1 MTSSLWRLDAT
12 DTTVLLTASGESDV
26 PAIAWFGD
34 RLPSAPSQNSAGQNT
49 ADQNAADQNAA
60 DQNAVALISDLPLPM
75 AKLDESVSLSLFPQR
90 SSGIDCSPAL
100 RGHCNGTRFDHQ
112 FVRSSV
118 AEKDGSLIIEL
129 NDDSAELS
137 VSLNVSLHKI
147 TGVLSIG
154 VTLINKSAACYT
166 VDWLASATMPL
177 PGSYRE
183 CLHLH
188 GRWGLEFQTHRS
200 VIAPGSLFL
209 QSHRGR
215 TSHERYPG
223 VIVGKSGFS
232 EQHGDVMAANLAWSG
247 SHASNVELL
256 SDGRVYYQSGV
267 SLDPGEL
274 QLEAG
279 DPFKAP
285 VCFFKRHSSSGL
297 NAVSQ
302 AMHEFLRSEVLPAWT
317 RRERPVHANSWEA
330 LYFDHNIDS
339 LKSLIDSA
347 AEVGAERFIL
357 DDGWFPARRADN
369 AGLGDW
375 TVDETVYPEGL
386 HPVVDHV
393 RSHGMQFGLWFE
405 PEMVNPDSELY
416 RNYPEWVLHL
426 KPYETPMARYQLVL
440 DIDNPNVFDYL
451 YTKISDLI
459 RDYKIDYIKWDHN
472 RDIILAGDGARSRMV
487 LQTTACYR
495 LMRKLTSAFN
505 NLEIESCSSGGAR
518 ADWGVLSYTGRVW
531 TSDSIDAIDRVKIQ
545 RGYSYFNPPEVMG
558 AHVGHAEAH
567 LTGRNI
573 NIHTRAIVALQGQY
587 GYEIDARKLSSE
599 EKQILLNYVSLYKAN
614 RDWIASCTTWR
625 LDSSVENLVCSG
637 LVCDAQEK
645 SWWFAVAEASLP
657 QTIPG
662 QLVLSGL
669 RPEATYSVNLISH
682 NKKQLEDYT
691 KKMPAWL
698 LQEQT
703 VSGALL
709 MTVGLSLPVM
719 PAQSAVLIEVK
730 IQ

>member
-12 DTTVLLTASGESDV
+12 DTTVLLVASGESDV
-26 PAIAWFGD
+26 PSIVWYGD
-34 RLPSAPSQNSAGQNT
+34 SLPLVKNY
-49 ADQNAADQNAA
+49 NAAERDAI
-60 DQNAVALISDLPLPM
+60 VSITDLALPM
-75 AKLDESVSLSLFPQR
+75 AKLDETVALSLFPQR
-90 SSGIDCSPAL
+90 SSGIDCLPAL
-100 RGHCNGTRFDHQ
+100 KGHCNGAQFDHC
-112 FVRSSV
+112 FIRDSV
-118 AEKDGSLIIEL
+118 VEKDNSLIIEL
-129 NDDSAELS
+129 SDKSADLA
-137 VSLNVSLHKI
+137 VSLIVSLHKT

-154 VTLINKSAACYT
+154 VTLTNQNEACYT

-200 VIAPGSLFL
+200 AIAPGMLSL

-215 TSHERYPG
+215 TSHERYPA
-223 VIVGKSGFS
+223 VIIGNTGFS

-247 SHASNVELL
+247 SHASSVELL

-274 QLEAG
+274 RLESG
-279 DPFKAP
+279 DSFTAP
-285 VCFFKRHSSSGL
+285 VCYFKRHSSAGL

-302 AMHEFLRSEVLPAWT
+302 AMHQYLRSEVLPAWT
-317 RRERPVHANSWEA
+317 RRKRPVHANSWEA
-330 LYFDHNIDS
+330 LYFDHDIDK
-339 LKSLIDSA
+339 LKSLIDA
-347 AEVGAERFIL
+347 AAAVGAERFIL
-357 DDGWFPARRADN
+357 DDGWFPARRADT

-375 TVDETVYPEGL
+375 IVDKTVYPDGL
-386 HPVVDHV
+386 HPIAEHV

-405 PEMVNPDSELY
+405 PEMVNPDSEFY
-416 RNYPEWVLHL
+416 RNHPDRVLHL
-426 KPYETPMARYQLVL
+426 KPYATPLARNQLVL
-440 DIDNPNVFDYL
+440 DIDNQDVFDYL
-451 YTKISDLI
+451 YTKISNLV
-459 RDYKIDYIKWDHN
+459 REYKIDYIKWDHN
-472 RDIILAGDGARSRMV
+472 RDIILAGDGTRSRMV
-487 LQTTACYR
+487 HQTTACYR
-495 LMRKLTSAFN
+495 LMEKLSSAFS

-518 ADWGVLSYTGRVW
+518 ADWGVLSYAGRVW

-587 GYEIDARKLSSE
+587 GYEIDARKLSAE
-599 EKQILLNYVSLYKAN
+599 EKQTLLNYVSLYKAN
-614 RDWIASCTTWR
+614 RDWIASATTWR
-625 LDSSVENLVCSG
+625 LDSSIENLVCSG
-637 LVCDAQEK
+637 FVCTAQEK
-645 SWWFAVAEASLP
+645 SWWFVVAEASLS
-657 QTIPG
+657 QTLPG
-662 QLVLSGL
+662 QLVLAGL
-669 RPEATYSVNLISH
+669 KPDADYSVNLVSQ
-682 NKKQLEDYT
+682 NKEQLKMFS
-691 KKMPAWL
+691 KKMPAWSL
-698 LQEQT
+698 EEVV

-730 IQ
+730 LR